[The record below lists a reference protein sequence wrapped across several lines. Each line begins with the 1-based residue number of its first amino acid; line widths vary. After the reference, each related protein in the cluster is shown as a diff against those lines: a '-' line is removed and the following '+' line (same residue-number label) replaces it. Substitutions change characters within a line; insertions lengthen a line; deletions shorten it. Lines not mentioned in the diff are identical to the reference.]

1 MTSIRKRPGYS
12 VYLERGCKLEPEGG
26 LDGEGLGPKVLRRKE
41 VRRYVQAAVALL
53 QLHHVARRKMERE
66 LGNGDVVARLVA
78 GAAARG
84 RAGAAARAT
93 RRRARFS
100 ARRPGSFPGLKD
112 KELRLTHN

>member
-1 MTSIRKRPGYS
+1 
-12 VYLERGCKLEPEGG
+12 VYLERGCELEPERG
-26 LDGEGLGPKVLRRKE
+26 LDGEGLGPEVLRRKE

-53 QLHHVARRKMERE
+53 QLHHVAGGEMERQ

-93 RRRARFS
+93 RRGARLP
-100 ARRPGSFPGLKD
+100 AGRPGSFPGLK
-112 KELRLTHN
+112 R

>member
-1 MTSIRKRPGYS
+1 
-12 VYLERGCKLEPEGG
+12 
-26 LDGEGLGPKVLRRKE
+26 VLRRKE

-53 QLHHVARRKMERE
+53 QLHDVTRGEVEGE

-93 RRRARFS
+93 RRRARLS
-100 ARRPGSFPGLKD
+100 ARRTGSFPGLKY
-112 KELRLTHN
+112 KELSLPHTVPKKYINVLVIRKGRRIKIF